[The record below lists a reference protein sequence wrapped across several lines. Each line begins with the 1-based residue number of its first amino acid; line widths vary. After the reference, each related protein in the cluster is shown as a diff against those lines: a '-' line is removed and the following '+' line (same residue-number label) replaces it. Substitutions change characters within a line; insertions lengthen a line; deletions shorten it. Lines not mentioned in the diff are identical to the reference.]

1 MNSHEALKI
10 KVFQEMKKSIEKMEN
25 YESRRGEEQT
35 VDLRKGPGA
44 DNGDHRDSRS
54 TIVVSLV
61 RAIDGVMPVRN
72 SR

>member
-1 MNSHEALKI
+1 
-10 KVFQEMKKSIEKMEN
+10 MEN

-54 TIVVSLV
+54 TIVGSLV